1 MKYAIL
7 RTAKIKHASKLRR
20 SLSHSF
26 RESDTPNADP
36 KLTPENTHIGAQS
49 SREAIERFN
58 ARLATQSKVR
68 KNAVLAVEYL
78 ITASPEAMQGK
89 SRKQQD
95 AYFDDAL
102 AWLRKRHGDENVFYA
117 GVHRDETTPHM
128 YAYVVPI
135 DRREKLNCRAFLG
148 GSSHTLSEMQTDFA
162 DAVGARH
169 GLVRGQKGS
178 KARHEPMKAYY
189 KRLNAPDPV
198 KAPKIEVPEP
208 SLAARLNPGEYG
220 KEVKSAV
227 IKQLTPG
234 WRELQ
239 AKAKQVDELKRQ
251 KDEARYALKLAKNGE
266 LNAEARA
273 AKASS
278 QVRDLYDIVSMFTPQ
293 EVEAAKARKQRQDA
307 EKAKAAEDAKR
318 QKALEAA
325 RGVQLTEKLQ
335 RFRESTQA
343 EKTPQKAGK
352 PAPDRDDGPGLG

>member
-1 MKYAIL
+1 MRYAIL

-36 KLTPENTHIGAQS
+36 QRLVDNTHIGAQS

-58 ARLATQSKVR
+58 DRLATQSKVR

-89 SRKQQD
+89 NRKQQD

-102 AWLRKRHGDENVFYA
+102 AWLRQRHGEENVFYA

-135 DRREKLNCRAFLG
+135 DKREKLNCRHFLG
-148 GSSHTLSEMQTDFA
+148 GGQALSEMQTDFA

-178 KARHEPMKAYY
+178 KARHQPMKAYY
-189 KRLNAPDPV
+189 KRLNAPGPV
-198 KAPKIEVPEP
+198 KAPKIDVPEP
-208 SLAARLNPGEYG
+208 SLAARFNPGEYG

-234 WRELQ
+234 WQELQ

-273 AKASS
+273 TKASS
-278 QVRDLYDIVSMFTPQ
+278 QVRDLYAIVSMFTPQ

-343 EKTPQKAGK
+343 EKTPQKAAK
-352 PAPDRDDGPGLG
+352 DHDDGPSP

>member
-78 ITASPEAMQGK
+78 VTASPEAMHGK
-89 SRKQQD
+89 SRTEQD
-95 AYFDDAL
+95 AYFADAL
-102 AWLRKRHGDENVFYA
+102 DWLRQRHGEENVFYA

-148 GSSHTLSEMQTDFA
+148 GSNALSEMQTDFA

-169 GLVRGQKGS
+169 GLVRGLKGS
-178 KARHEPMKAYY
+178 KAKHQPMKAYY
-189 KRLNAPDPV
+189 KRLNAPAPV
-198 KAPKIEVPEP
+198 QAPRIEVPEP
-208 SLAARLNPGEYG
+208 SLSARLKPDQYG
-220 KEVKSAV
+220 KEVKDAV
-227 IKQLTPG
+227 VKQLSPA
-234 WRELQ
+234 WAQLQVKVKQNAEL
-239 AKAKQVDELKRQ
+239 ARQ

-266 LNAEARA
+266 SNALAKA
-273 AKASS
+273 AKSAS
-278 QVRDLYDIVSMFTPQ
+278 QVRDLYAIVSMFTPQ

-307 EKAKAAEDAKR
+307 EKAKAAEEAKR
-318 QKALEAA
+318 QKAIEAA
-325 RGVQLTEKLQ
+325 RGVQAAEKLQ

-343 EKTPQKAGK
+343 EKTPQKAATPTK
-352 PAPDRDDGPGLG
+352 DRDDGPSFG